1 MQVARLVAN
10 YEDGTEQIM
19 PLLADESVAP
29 AGFFMRALNALQS
42 LVVA

>member
-1 MQVARLVAN
+1 MQVARLAAK

-29 AGFFMRALNALQS
+29 AGFFMRALNGLAP
-42 LVVA
+42 LVAA

>member
-1 MQVARLVAN
+1 MQVAWLAAK

-29 AGFFMRALNALQS
+29 AGFFMRAIKGMQPLA
-42 LVVA
+42 AA

>member
-1 MQVARLVAN
+1 MQEARLAAK

-29 AGFFMRALNALQS
+29 AGFVARAMKGMRP
-42 LVVA
+42 LVAA

>member
-1 MQVARLVAN
+1 VQVAQLVAK

-29 AGFFMRALNALQS
+29 AGFFMRAIKGMQPLA
-42 LVVA
+42 AA